1 MHGKVLLITDIV
13 EIEHHGHAEELVAHL
28 AHNGSATCNN
38 GLGEMV
44 VQRYTGVAQS
54 QRSVAIDD
62 ERRQR
67 GDMEQPSVVGHIVI
81 GVAATNADVR
91 HLELHLLHE
100 CLRAYVQ
107 LFALHGSFLPLTRD
121 CQEETA
127 SRAPLDVTLRER
139 SRIGETTVVE
149 GVESVKVQRL
159 LREQACGQLDTPPSF
174 GILPSREVVG
184 ILVDDVEAEA
194 TAIGVDVQ
202 LVVIVFAQ

>member
-28 AHNGSATCNN
+28 ANDGSATCNN

-44 VQRYTGVAQS
+44 VQRYAGVAQS

-91 HLELHLLHE
+91 HLELHLLHKG
-100 CLRAYVQ
+100 LRAYVQ
-107 LFALHGSFLPLTRD
+107 LFALHDSFLPLTRD

-127 SRAPLDVTLRER
+127 SRAPLDVALGER

-149 GVESVKVQRL
+149 GVEGVHVQRL
-159 LREQACGQLDTPPSF
+159 LREQACRQIDTPQTLSL
-174 GILPSREVVG
+174 LPSREVVG
-184 ILVDDVEAEA
+184 ILVDDVEAET
-194 TAIGVDVQ
+194 TAIGIDIQ
-202 LVVIVFAQ
+202 LVVVVFAQ